1 MPGWTPIKSQLIGIG
16 GRVLRDRLVPELV
29 NRLLGATK
37 GMAEVVE
44 SPMREAVQ
52 GLRRASG
59 IGQTDEEIAQSL
71 RGIDS
76 RETDRN
82 RINSFDYRA
91 LYLEAQRYD
100 RSDPTVTKE
109 VERRGPV
116 AEGDPALAQMQS
128 IQGFDGL
135 PLLVDADGM
144 RKAIDA
150 GWEEMF
156 RGVHGSQY
164 VADFKTGPLFQGRDE
179 TGRGN
184 GIWVWG
190 RAPTWSEY
198 GSPELRETSAELR
211 DLAED
216 CTGRSNNPRNV
227 IRMAMHP
234 DALLTDM
241 DSLEKRKRGELNRI
255 DAQLSNEPEGSAR
268 RTELEARAYV
278 LKDTGRLATA
288 YGYDGYWINGT
299 PAWVFLNRTVFVV
312 EK

>member
-1 MPGWTPIKSQLIGIG
+1 MI
-16 GRVLRDRLVPELV
+16 PELV
-29 NRLLGATK
+29 ERLLGV
-37 GMAEVVE
+37 AEGVARVRAA
-44 SPMREAVQ
+44 PLNGAGH
-52 GLRRASG
+52 GLRRVSG
-59 IGQTDEEIAQSL
+59 VGQTDEEIAQSL

-76 RETDRN
+76 RETDRT
-82 RINSFDYRA
+82 RIDSFDYRE
-91 LYLEAQRYD
+91 LYLEAQRHD
-100 RSDPTVTKE
+100 RSDPRVAKE
-109 VERRGPV
+109 VERRGTV
-116 AEGDPALAQMQS
+116 AEGDPALAQMLR

-144 RKAIDA
+144 RRAIDA

-164 VADFKTGPLFQGRDE
+164 VAEFKTGPLYPGRDG

-190 RAPTWSEY
+190 RPPLGSEY

-211 DLAED
+211 DLAQD

-234 DALLTDM
+234 DALLTDL
-241 DSLEKRKRGELNRI
+241 DSLEARKHAELSRI

-278 LKDTGRLATA
+278 LENTGRLATA
-288 YGYDGYWINGT
+288 YGYDGYWVNGT

-312 EK
+312 EE